1 MSSVRLGTFDA
12 EKWWRPAGLATLPA
26 ITRAG
31 SDDAVAAMDELL
43 AGFCAPDDR
52 LITRQPMADAVRDG
66 LAAAGITFEHV
77 AVDGPHEPF
86 ERNVS
91 RDLVA
96 DYDFVE
102 PYAVLAETA
111 HLSDSLPDNDVT
123 ARVNSKTW
131 SNALAV
137 DLGLPGT
144 GTVVRSVPELSEAV
158 SRHSSAIVKDPYGVS
173 GRAALVVESP
183 GVLRAVERTL
193 TKQDKRIELLVQEKY
208 DVRRDFSAHVWISP
222 DGSWRHRGVQ
232 VMTNRGLRHM
242 GSSPASPE
250 FVELLAGKGYHEAVA
265 SVAEALVRA
274 GYHGPVGVDSMLLQD
289 GSLVPLLEINA
300 RQSLGLLSLVLNERV
315 AAQGLV
321 AHLTQLELNVPADGG
336 VSLLYRALADMRYA
350 GKEREGVLVLNGSTL
365 AAPGGRVYF
374 ALMSQRP
381 DALRQ
386 KLVDA
391 VTAAGMSIRGVAHA
405 A

>member
-1 MSSVRLGTFDA
+1 MTTARLGTFDA
-12 EKWWRPAGLATLPA
+12 EKWWRPTDLATLPA
-26 ITRAG
+26 ISRAG

-43 AGFCAPDDR
+43 AGFCSAGDR
-52 LITRQPMADAVRDG
+52 LITRHPMTACVRDG
-66 LAAAGITFEHV
+66 LAAAGITFDHI

-96 DYDFVE
+96 DFAVE

-111 HLSDSLPDNDVT
+111 ELTTLLPDNDVV
-123 ARVNSKTW
+123 AEVNSKTW
-131 SNALAV
+131 SNTLAQE
-137 DLGLPGT
+137 LALPGT
-144 GTVVRSVPELSEAV
+144 GTVVRSVAELSTAV
-158 SRHSSAIVKDPYGVS
+158 SRLPSAIVKDPYGVS

-183 GVLRAVERTL
+183 GVLRAIERTL

-208 DVRRDFSAHVWISP
+208 AVERDFSAHVVISR
-222 DGSWRHRGVQ
+222 DGTWRHRGVQ

-242 GSSPASPE
+242 GSSPATPE
-250 FVELLAGKGYHEAVA
+250 FSEFLADRGYFPVID
-265 SVAEALVRA
+265 SVAKALAQA
-274 GYHGPVGVDSMLLQD
+274 GYSGPFGVDSMLLRD
-289 GSLVPLLEINA
+289 GTLVPVLEINA

-315 AAQGLV
+315 TAHGLA
-321 AHLTQLELNVPADGG
+321 AHLSQVELTVQPGSG
-336 VSLLYRALADMRYA
+336 ISSVVQALADIQYT
-350 GKEREGVLVLNGSTL
+350 GGEREGVLVLNGSTL

-374 ALMSQRP
+374 ALMSQHP

-386 KLVDA
+386 RVLDA
-391 VTAAGMSIRGVAHA
+391 IAAAGMTIRGVAHA